1 MFNDKSLNNPFC
13 YSTTAA
19 NGPLVD
25 STVKTKYRIESTESI
40 GLIIMKGIKYSI
52 PKMNHTHCQ
61 ESWPN
66 TQTEHKEQ
74 LQGEFYPPPY
84 AAPLRAWF

>member
-13 YSTTAA
+13 YSNIAA
-19 NGPLVD
+19 NRPLVEG
-25 STVKTKYRIESTESI
+25 TVKGKYRIESTESI
-40 GLIIMKGIKYSI
+40 GLIITIGIKYSP
-52 PKMNHTHCQ
+52 PKMNHTRCQ

-74 LQGEFYPPPY
+74 LQRECYPPY
-84 AAPLRAWF
+84 YTAPLRA